1 MAAAYFP
8 ILLGEKYMAGR
19 RSGSHSGAG
28 GTTPLELKIM
38 QILWR
43 LGPAQVQTVQQELD
57 GDLAYTTVQTMLN
70 VLHRK
75 GRVTR
80 RLRGRAYEYRATV
93 TEEKTLGTA
102 VADLIDRMFGGSPE
116 ELVMSLVKSRQL
128 DAARLTKLAERVEAA
143 KAGKKDRRRERDA

>member
-1 MAAAYFP
+1 
-8 ILLGEKYMAGR
+8 MAGR
-19 RSGSHSGAG
+19 RSGSGGGSS

-38 QILWR
+38 QVLWR
-43 LGPAQVQTVQQELD
+43 LGPSQVQPVQEALG

-80 RLRGRAYEYRATV
+80 RLRGRAYEYRAAV

-102 VADLIDRMFGGSPE
+102 LTDLIDRMFGGSPE

-128 DAARLTKLAERVEAA
+128 DAARLTMLAERVEAA
-143 KAGKKDRRRERDA
+143 KRAKTRRDGNA

>member
-1 MAAAYFP
+1 
-8 ILLGEKYMAGR
+8 MAGR
-19 RSGSHSGAG
+19 RSGSHSGSG

-38 QILWR
+38 QVLWR
-43 LGPAQVQTVQQELD
+43 LGPAQVQTVQEELE

-93 TEEKTLGTA
+93 TQEKTLGTA

-143 KAGKKDRRRERDA
+143 KAEKQDRRRERDA